1 MTLETSDTEFS
12 DEPLLNSND
21 SASGSLPK
29 AVARY
34 ETSLSEAALNCKKN
48 YKFDLLDL
56 LTTSTKS
63 NQCMLGIDEAGRGP
77 VLGPMVYACALSP
90 ISRLNE
96 LKTIGLAD
104 SKTLNENQRDKLLKE
119 MLNKCD
125 WISAV
130 VHVISPVYI
139 TEKMLDKS
147 KTSLNAISHDSAIQ
161 LIQSVLDS
169 GVNLVEVYVDTVGKA
184 EHYQTKLQNLFPQLK
199 IRVESKADDIYP
211 IVSAASIFAKVTRDR
226 VLQMWPKEERG
237 SVPEGTGL
245 GSGYPGDPVTKSYLR
260 ACMDPVFGFPSL
272 VRSSWSTA
280 SSLLDQH
287 GVSVR
292 WEDDETHE
300 EVIQAK
306 KLARKR
312 EHSKG
317 TCKLSNYFNNAQ
329 SRSSTPDA
337 LQRQPFFVRT
347 GLVHVQTIT

>member
-1 MTLETSDTEFS
+1 METSDTEFS

-169 GVNLVEVYVDTVGKA
+169 GVNLVETRSS
-184 EHYQTKLQNLFPQLK
+184 HYLVVKTQKGYSFKEQTYSISNVSIKKVFQQLK
-199 IRVESKADDIYP
+199 FS
-211 IVSAASIFAKVTRDR
+211 FT
-226 VLQMWPKEERG
+226 
-237 SVPEGTGL
+237 
-245 GSGYPGDPVTKSYLR
+245 
-260 ACMDPVFGFPSL
+260 
-272 VRSSWSTA
+272 
-280 SSLLDQH
+280 
-287 GVSVR
+287 
-292 WEDDETHE
+292 
-300 EVIQAK
+300 
-306 KLARKR
+306 
-312 EHSKG
+312 
-317 TCKLSNYFNNAQ
+317 YF
-329 SRSSTPDA
+329 
-337 LQRQPFFVRT
+337 
-347 GLVHVQTIT
+347 

>member
-1 MTLETSDTEFS
+1 ETSDTEFS

-211 IVSAASIFAKVTRDR
+211 IVSAASIFAKVCCYCSKIHVTFF
-226 VLQMWPKEERG
+226 QNFYE
-237 SVPEGTGL
+237 
-245 GSGYPGDPVTKSYLR
+245 DPVTKSYLR
-260 ACMDPVFGFPSL
+260 ACMDPIFGFPSL